1 MKHFPKVSQ
10 KLKDWRA
17 CVHEYKIIQQFPGS
31 VGMLHFF
38 FFCFLIFFAFRLR
51 LFIERYEDI
60 QDLSFQQYL
69 TIFWMGFRLDGVVIG
84 YTSALLAIFLLFVPN
99 SWTFVR
105 KRVVLIYTSFLYMS
119 FISAEISGF
128 YFFRYFDF
136 RLNYLVL
143 DHWKDFQLVETVY
156 KAYPIPLA
164 IGIIACLFAGVFLQ
178 QKHFSP
184 LCYRP
189 RNAENIEIT
198 QSGWRDRCALLLI
211 VVLCGLLQRGTIDHR
226 PLNPSASAVTNN
238 RVANEI
244 ANSGVF
250 NVAYEG
256 LQRSSTKYVPVKSVI
271 KTIDNDE
278 ALELVRENFER
289 KGRLTND
296 SSNPLVTLVD
306 TGLPRKDLNVVL
318 IVMESMNAKLIGS
331 LGGNPAASPE
341 FDLLGEEGVFLQNCY
356 ATGERTIQG
365 LEAVICSFPPLP
377 GVGIVRRP
385 QAREGFTTL
394 ASVLKERGYR
404 TMFLYGGQGVFD
416 HKIGFFLGNGYD
428 TFLEEKDFKDPIY
441 KSPWGASDEDLYLK
455 ADQLCTSLYEK
466 GKPFL
471 CTILTSSF
479 HSPWVYPEGRIEPFP
494 KDIYRPPGFDYEEV
508 NNFKYADYAL
518 GKYFREIR
526 DSNYFQDTIFVM
538 VGDHGVHL
546 RGKGFIPVDEYR
558 VGALFYAP
566 NILKPEKITRPISQ
580 LDIAPTILGL
590 LGGSYR
596 TTFFGND
603 LFTCDEDAEYSLMVY
618 GKKRYGIISRSLL
631 TILGE
636 TGDNLSYTRDP
647 SNKIWKET
655 PYSEEHDKMAR
666 FSTAILQTSEK
677 LLQEK
682 KYHMKKGTDT
692 KIASVP
698 IQSLYKP

>member
-1 MKHFPKVSQ
+1 MKYFPKVKQ
-10 KLKDWRA
+10 KLKEWRKWI
-17 CVHEYKIIQQFPGS
+17 HEHKIIHQFPNS

-51 LFIERYEDI
+51 LFIDRYEDI
-60 QDLSFQQYL
+60 HDLSFQQYL
-69 TIFWMGFRLDGVVIG
+69 NIFWMGFRLDGVVIG
-84 YTSALLAIFLLFVPN
+84 YTSVLLVIFLLFVPY
-99 SWTFVR
+99 SWTSIR
-105 KRVVLIYTSFLYMS
+105 KKVVIIYTSFLYLS
-119 FISAEISGF
+119 FIFAEISGF

-136 RLNYLVL
+136 RPNYLVL

-164 IGIIACLFAGVFLQ
+164 VGFGAFLFAGVFLQ

-184 LCYRP
+184 LYYRP
-189 RNAENIEIT
+189 RNAENIKIIK
-198 QSGWRDRCALLLI
+198 SGWWDRCALLF
-211 VVLCGLLQRGTIDHR
+211 VFVLCGLLQRGTIGHR
-226 PLNPSASAVTNN
+226 PLNPSASAVTSN

-250 NVAYEG
+250 KVAYEG

-271 KTIDNDE
+271 KTLDDNN
-278 ALELVRENFER
+278 AVELVRKNFKR
-289 KGRLTND
+289 KGTLTND
-296 SSNPLVTLVD
+296 SSNPLVALVD
-306 TGLPRKDLNVVL
+306 TRRPRKDLNVVL
-318 IVMESMNAKLIGS
+318 IVMESLQAKLIGS

-377 GVGIVRRP
+377 GVGVVRRP
-385 QAREGFTTL
+385 QAQEGFTTL
-394 ASVLKERGYR
+394 ASVLKGRGYR

-428 TFLEEKDFKDPIY
+428 TFLEEKNFKDPIY
-441 KSPWGASDEDLYLK
+441 KSPWGASDEDLYLR

-471 CTILTSSF
+471 CTILTSSL

-494 KDIYRPPGFDYEEV
+494 KDVYRPPGFDYEEI
-508 NNFKYADYAL
+508 NNFKYADFAL
-518 GKYFREIR
+518 GKYFRAIR
-526 DSNYFQDTIFVM
+526 DSNYFKDTIFVV

-546 RGKGFIPVDEYR
+546 RGKALIPVDEYR

-566 NILKPEKITRPISQ
+566 YILKPEKITRPTSQ

-603 LFTCDEDAEYSLMVY
+603 LFRCDEDAEYVLMVY

-631 TILGE
+631 TILGKA
-636 TGDNLSYTRDP
+636 GDNYSYSRDS
-647 SNKIWKET
+647 SNKTWEEIK
-655 PYSEEHDKMAR
+655 YSEEHGNMAS
-666 FSTAILQTSEK
+666 FSAAILQTAEK

-682 KYHMKKGTDT
+682 KYHTNMDKLT
-692 KIASVP
+692 SF
-698 IQSLYKP
+698 